1 MSHFANS
8 KGLEVRESNFVTL
21 VFKFETAAEQPDTV
35 RDPPSH
41 VENEGGPNVFDKGS
55 FFRFIFNINRN
66 FIHLRPSFSEPCMMP
81 SQSPG
86 SIHGG

>member
-1 MSHFANS
+1 MSYFANS
-8 KGLEVRESNFVTL
+8 EGFEVSESNFVAL

-41 VENEGGPNVFDKGS
+41 IENEGGPNVFDKGS
-55 FFRFIFNINRN
+55 FFRLNFNIKRN
-66 FIHLRPSFSEPCMMP
+66 FIQLGPSFSERSMMP